1 MYLCPLYLFF
11 LILHDLS
18 PDLSYLNDPGKNAG
32 HDSAENIFGMADMPF
47 LIRGVWF
54 YQNKQT
60 KRKDNLFT
68 LLAKRAK
75 RGKGGKGAKGGL
87 NALIYKWFLFC

>member
-47 LIRGVWF
+47 LIRGVWLLPK
-54 YQNKQT
+54 YTNQK
-60 KRKDNLFT
+60 KDYSFNE
-68 LLAKRAK
+68 
-75 RGKGGKGAKGGL
+75 
-87 NALIYKWFLFC
+87 